1 MSRLVSLYP
10 RAWRERYEMEFLDLI
25 EARPVSTMDR
35 FDIIRG
41 ALDARL
47 HPQVRRSIDPPI
59 LAPVPEAD
67 LRIARRLGFAAI
79 VGAAMWP
86 AAFAVAAIGPIRYDA
101 QGAYRDGGAALPII
115 LLAVALLV
123 AGLFGHLIR
132 LPANAR
138 LARGAAAAAIPF
150 LLLWAVV
157 PWQWPIG
164 LVVLALLGVLAIAGH
179 RSGAWPAVASLVV
192 VAACV
197 SVIAIVAIGVTVA
210 GADRMAGGAVF
221 VLAGLSLIP
230 AWLGVGATLIR
241 RPTLSA
247 TSAT

>member
-1 MSRLVSLYP
+1 MSRLINLYP
-10 RAWRERYEMEFLDLI
+10 HAWRERYETEFLDLI
-25 EARPVSTMDR
+25 EARPTSTMER

-47 HPQVRRSIDPPI
+47 HPQVRRSVDAPI
-59 LAPVPEAD
+59 LPPVPEAD
-67 LRIARRLGFAAI
+67 LRIARRLGFGAV

-101 QGAYRDGGAALPII
+101 QGAYRDGGAALPMI

-132 LPANAR
+132 LPADAR
-138 LARGAAAAAIPF
+138 LARGAAAAVIPF

-164 LVVLALLGVLAIAGH
+164 LAVLALLGVLAIAGL
-179 RSGAWPAVASLVV
+179 RSGVWPAMASLAVLTS
-192 VAACV
+192 CGG
-197 SVIAIVAIGVTVA
+197 VIAIVAIGLTVA
-210 GADRMAGGAVF
+210 GADRMAGGAFF

-230 AWLGVGATLIR
+230 VWLGVGATLIR
-241 RPTLSA
+241 RPAPSA
-247 TSAT
+247 TPAT